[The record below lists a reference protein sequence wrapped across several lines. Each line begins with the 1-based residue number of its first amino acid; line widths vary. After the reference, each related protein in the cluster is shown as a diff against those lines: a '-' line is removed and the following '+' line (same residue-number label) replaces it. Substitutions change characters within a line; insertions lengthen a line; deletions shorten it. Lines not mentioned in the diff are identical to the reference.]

1 MTNLLNTAR
10 TLLTKGDFSHFISCL
25 SAAGRVI
32 NPVLSCESKSDSSSI
47 DHVSSI
53 LCNQSVL
60 LGVTSYCLWNESI
73 QYILVRLKATLVIS
87 QKCVALG
94 VSLLLFRAVTRESM
108 DLEKQLSQHQ
118 PLTLYL

>member
-1 MTNLLNTAR
+1 MTNLLNTAC
-10 TLLTKGDFSHFISCL
+10 TLLTKGDFSHFVSCL

-32 NPVLSCESKSDSSSI
+32 SPVLSCESDSSSI

-60 LGVTSYCLWNESI
+60 LGVASYGLWNESV

-108 DLEKQLSQHQ
+108 DLEKQLS
-118 PLTLYL
+118 